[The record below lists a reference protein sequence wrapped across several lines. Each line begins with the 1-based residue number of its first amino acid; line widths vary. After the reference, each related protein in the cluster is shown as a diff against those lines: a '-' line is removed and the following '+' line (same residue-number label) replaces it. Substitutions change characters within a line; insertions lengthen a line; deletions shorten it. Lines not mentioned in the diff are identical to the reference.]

1 MQMLFYIPDPVAE
14 RFKQAVPSRQR
25 SAFIAKLLEDAL
37 PEEDDDPLY
46 KIALEVEQDAALNM
60 EMSEWRN
67 GLIADGI
74 RGKEYVCE
82 GCADETR

>member
-1 MQMLFYIPDPVAE
+1 MQMLFHIPDPVAE

-37 PEEDDDPLY
+37 PENDDPLY
-46 KIALEVEQDAALNM
+46 KIALEVEQDTALNA

-67 GLIADGI
+67 GLVADGI
-74 RGKEYVCE
+74 RGQEYVCD